1 MHEDLRGKKT
11 LKTNQSKNIFK
22 IFFLLS
28 DQLILTI
35 DILEQTITCK
45 EITIKVFLNREWK
58 TKLKNVNVQFKN
70 NEEIDFYMQMK
81 QQTNELFK
89 I

>member
-1 MHEDLRGKKT
+1 MHEDLRDKKT

-28 DQLILTI
+28 DHLILTI
-35 DILEQTITCK
+35 DSLEQTITCK

-81 QQTNELFK
+81 QQTNEL
-89 I
+89 